1 MAAWH
6 LKWLW
11 TFRARILL
19 ALTLIAI
26 LPLGVVGLGIATLDR
41 KALAEQ
47 SARELV
53 GLARG
58 LAGQIE
64 VSLAALAREVGAIAT
79 LPEIVGMDAGQQE
92 RLLKELFQHYPGVA
106 RLSTFD
112 SLGQR
117 LASSHPGG
125 VASIAARAS
134 FQTAVHLGHQA
145 WEVAS
150 V

>member
-26 LPLGVVGLGIATLDR
+26 LPLGVVGLSIATLDR

-53 GLARG
+53 GLAHG

-64 VSLAALAREVGAIAT
+64 VYLAALEREVRAIAT
-79 LPEIVGMDAGQQE
+79 LPEIVGMEEGQQE
-92 RLLKELFQHYPGVA
+92 TFLKDLIQHY
-106 RLSTFD
+106 
-112 SLGQR
+112 
-117 LASSHPGG
+117 
-125 VASIAARAS
+125 
-134 FQTAVHLGHQA
+134 
-145 WEVAS
+145 
-150 V
+150 